1 VRGPAIYLGASSTEI
16 DHDFLAWTFHQLCK
30 SSGIDVAHDQG
41 SVPVLPKVNCIGT
54 IVIEAVIFDSRLQRN
69 LSRPGRP
76 AREYENSPIADDE

>member
-1 VRGPAIYLGASSTEI
+1 L
-16 DHDFLAWTFHQLCK
+16 L
-30 SSGIDVAHDQG
+30 
-41 SVPVLPKVNCIGT
+41 KVNCIGT